1 MHLKFVFAKNY
12 IWFEQNFKQNNETGK
27 SCAYAA
33 MIFLSVR
40 IFSGSGH
47 NKSAFPEAF
56 PKPSRVAYEHG
67 NLMLG
72 AFHEDGV
79 VFTHIIGILPVYGDE
94 GFPVLKT
101 CYLNGAFPRQNKGGG
116 MLRQKG

>member
-1 MHLKFVFAKNY
+1 
-12 IWFEQNFKQNNETGK
+12 
-27 SCAYAA
+27 
-33 MIFLSVR
+33 
-40 IFSGSGH
+40 
-47 NKSAFPEAF
+47 
-56 PKPSRVAYEHG
+56 
-67 NLMLG
+67 MLG